1 MQFYKKRDFGEL
13 ISSTFDFVKI
23 YGLNYFKNYIL
34 LNGMILILLL
44 VVIFIGYGEFIQQFF
59 GSNLSNETY
68 LFEDYFLHNQEI
80 LIIVAII
87 SAFLFLLFSLVTYS
101 YPILYMKRVAE
112 NGTLKVTAEEKRIA
126 IKAAK
131 AMNLKVAGVDII
143 RSAKGPLLLEVNSSP
158 GLEGIEGAT
167 GKDIAGEM
175 IKAIEKSFKWLN
187 L

>member
-112 NGTLKVTAEEKRIA
+112 NGTLKVTAEEMISDLKGIIGKFFIFLLGLIFIFLPIAMILFAISGFLMIVLIGFALILFIVPIKSPFLPARIC
-126 IKAAK
+126 
-131 AMNLKVAGVDII
+131 
-143 RSAKGPLLLEVNSSP
+143 
-158 GLEGIEGAT
+158 
-167 GKDIAGEM
+167 
-175 IKAIEKSFKWLN
+175 
-187 L
+187 